1 MNVPEQNEQIKKR
14 KAEKTQRLLEKSM
27 RMPINDVV
35 LEVQKGTIDL
45 KDVFTRIET
54 KVKEGLKNG

>member
-1 MNVPEQNEQIKKR
+1 MAKTDEER